1 MSRSTSPLLRDD
13 RAVSEIVG
21 EILLIGIVVAAITVG
36 ARVYLG
42 RQPAFSRF
50 ALFSVQVENTDES
63 CKVRV
68 TIKHVGGEPI
78 VDPKYLTVW
87 GAVDRS
93 GVEENMAY
101 EDDDPAENLFGF
113 SWYQS
118 NYGKFDLGDT
128 ATLFIRRCGVPEDR
142 YRVVPGDRYRVKI
155 YDNYSE
161 KIIYEKVLTVVA
173 SL

>member
-1 MSRSTSPLLRDD
+1 MSRSTSLLRNE

-21 EILLIGIVVAAITVG
+21 EILLIGIIVAAIAVG

-42 RQPAFSRF
+42 SQSPPSRF

-63 CKVRV
+63 CKVRL
-68 TIKHVGGEPI
+68 TIKHVGGEAILNPR
-78 VDPKYLTVW
+78 YLTVW
-87 GAVDRS
+87 GAVDRL

-101 EDDDPAENLFGF
+101 ENDNLAENVFGF

-118 NYGKFDLGDT
+118 NYGKFDLGDS

-173 SL
+173 SS